1 MIQTVTTKA
10 FHAALRQPK
19 QPSLAEFRGIPP
31 RLANFGSGD
40 TVALQQ
46 AVPFYRRWLNQFK
59 PTLSLKKITD
69 LTPDKIDQ
77 MGPVKAVLFDLDDT
91 LLPMLS
97 GKLEPDT
104 VNCLKQLK
112 NKGFQVGIVSNNL
125 SKSYCAKALTQL
137 TEQTGFKIPFV
148 RNANKP
154 GKEGYQ
160 VMLDH
165 LELKSSE
172 AVMVGDSLLG
182 DVLGANRMGMKSI
195 RAKWYTATGILNWKV
210 MRYLRETLEGVLN
223 GLKRLF
229 RNAHKP
235 IWVTDSL
242 KK

>member
-10 FHAALRQPK
+10 CHAALRQSK
-19 QPSLAEFRGIPP
+19 LPSLTGLKSIAP
-31 RLANFGSGD
+31 RRAWFGAGD
-40 TVALQQ
+40 TVALPK
-46 AVPFYRRWLNQFK
+46 AAPFYRRWLQQFK

-69 LTPDKIDQ
+69 LTPEKIRK
-77 MGPVKAVLFDLDDT
+77 MGPIKAVLFDLDDT
-91 LLPMLS
+91 LIPLLS

-125 SKSYCAKALTQL
+125 SKSYCVKTLNQL
-137 TEQTGFKIPFV
+137 TEQTGFNIPFV

-160 VMLDH
+160 AMLKRLD
-165 LELKSSE
+165 LKADE

-182 DVLGANRMGMKSI
+182 DVLGANRMGMKSV
-195 RAKWYTATGILNWKV
+195 RAKWYTATGFLNWKV
-210 MRYLRETLEGVLN
+210 MRYLRETVDGVLN

-229 RNAHKP
+229 RNAYKP
-235 IWVTDSL
+235 IWVSGAS